1 MKWPR
6 RILALLVLLV
16 VGFGVF
22 GAAKRQTYPE
32 TTAQPNYMENLMVA
46 TLNQDGCSYILQNLQ
61 EKLPRSPIIL
71 RVTPTTDLI
80 PIFYAGK
87 QKFVVEEV
95 YAGDSLKVGE
105 EIWVVSGSW
114 CAVIDHQYRQMAFYF
129 VNTPKQG
136 QEYLIFLS
144 RQLKIV
150 DGFDPLPVYQL
161 QKGVSIDPVFCY
173 NDLDTQVDA
182 PPGQPLDI
190 LVPYRE
196 VADQEFFAESQ
207 AIMDAMVEAKH
218 ALLEQYPR

>member
-1 MKWPR
+1 
-6 RILALLVLLV
+6 
-16 VGFGVF
+16 
-22 GAAKRQTYPE
+22 
-32 TTAQPNYMENLMVA
+32 
-46 TLNQDGCSYILQNLQ
+46 
-61 EKLPRSPIIL
+61 
-71 RVTPTTDLI
+71 
-80 PIFYAGK
+80 
-87 QKFVVEEV
+87 
-95 YAGDSLKVGE
+95 
-105 EIWVVSGSW
+105 
-114 CAVIDHQYRQMAFYF
+114 MAFYF
-129 VNTPKQG
+129 VNTPIQG